1 MFAIYS
7 EMAFYL
13 PYQKSAGSQQIPEQI
28 SDHQP
33 RNKPNDNDD
42 RGRCVLL
49 PGRLNLCTRSTQQHT
64 PHLLIDLHGLPN
76 PPNSGGGGLLVLV
89 SNANSTGTGTVLSI
103 FQCPHH
109 KEDIMY
115 RRGRV
120 YLFWIF
126 KAGKVKAHI
135 VTTLQFSGFI
145 FGPKQASKGQ
155 IKPSKRIDFWFSLS
169 FWATN
174 RVGHDTARPNSTTC
188 LWFI

>member
-33 RNKPNDNDD
+33 RNKRNDNDD

-120 YLFWIF
+120 YL
-126 KAGKVKAHI
+126 
-135 VTTLQFSGFI
+135 
-145 FGPKQASKGQ
+145 
-155 IKPSKRIDFWFSLS
+155 
-169 FWATN
+169 
-174 RVGHDTARPNSTTC
+174 
-188 LWFI
+188 